1 MNNGSVIAAGYSMA
15 DTVKQG
21 AGLRNVVAGESSI
34 SSIDGERG
42 ILAYR
47 GIDIHALA
55 EQSSFEEVVFL
66 LLRGTLP
73 TRAQLAAFTQELV
86 RERPVPAQTLSLL
99 RLFPPSTH
107 PMTSLRSAVSALGA
121 FDPDASDD
129 TPPANA
135 RKALR
140 LTAQMATV
148 VALVERVRKG
158 QEPIP
163 PDPSLSHAANFLYML
178 TGERPR
184 PEAERAMDVALI
196 LHADHEFNAST
207 FAARVAASTLADVH
221 GAITA
226 ALATLKGPLHGGANE
241 AVMKTLQEIGPPERA
256 EGWVREALAAK
267 KKIMGFGH
275 AVYRTEDPRATHLRR
290 MSRQLGEARGD
301 RRWYELSERLETLVR
316 AQKGLNANVDFYSAS
331 VYHSLGIPTDLFTP
345 VFAVSRVAGW
355 TAHVLE
361 QLGNNR
367 LIRPESE
374 YTGPRDVAYV
384 PVDRR

>member
-1 MNNGSVIAAGYSMA
+1 
-15 DTVKQG
+15 
-21 AGLRNVVAGESSI
+21 
-34 SSIDGERG
+34 
-42 ILAYR
+42 
-47 GIDIHALA
+47 
-55 EQSSFEEVVFL
+55 
-66 LLRGTLP
+66 
-73 TRAQLAAFTQELV
+73 
-86 RERPVPAQTLSLL
+86 
-99 RLFPPSTH
+99 
-107 PMTSLRSAVSALGA
+107 
-121 FDPDASDD
+121 
-129 TPPANA
+129 
-135 RKALR
+135 
-140 LTAQMATV
+140 
-148 VALVERVRKG
+148 
-158 QEPIP
+158 
-163 PDPSLSHAANFLYML
+163 ML
-178 TGERPR
+178 TGDRPR

-207 FAARVAASTLADVH
+207 FAARVAASTLSDVH

-241 AVMKTLQEIGPPERA
+241 AVMKMLEEIGRPERA
-256 EGWVREALAAK
+256 EAWIREALAAK

-290 MSRQLGEARGD
+290 MSRQLGEVQGD
-301 RRWYELSERLETLVR
+301 GRWYELSERIEALVR

-345 VFAVSRVAGW
+345 VFAVSRVTGW

-384 PVDRR
+384 SMDQR

>member
-1 MNNGSVIAAGYSMA
+1 V
-15 DTVKQG
+15 DTVKPG
-21 AGLRNVVAGESSI
+21 TGLRNVVAGESAI
-34 SSIDGERG
+34 CSIDGERG
-42 ILAYR
+42 VLAYR

-55 EQSSFEEVVFL
+55 ERSTFEEVVFL
-66 LLRGTLP
+66 LHRGQLP
-73 TRAQLAAFTQELV
+73 RPAELAAFTSELV
-86 RERPVPAQTLSLL
+86 RERAVPAPLVAVL
-99 RLFPPSTH
+99 RLLPPDTH
-107 PMTSLRSAVSALGA
+107 PMTSLRTLVSALGA
-121 FDPDASDD
+121 FDPDAGNEN
-129 TPPANA
+129 PAANA

-158 QEPIP
+158 QPAP
-163 PDPSLSHAANFLYML
+163 LPDPALSHAANFLFML
-178 TGERPR
+178 TGEKPSAT
-184 PEAERAMDVALI
+184 AERAMDMALI

-207 FAARVAASTLADVH
+207 FAARVAASTLADLH
-221 GAITA
+221 GAITS

-241 AVMKTLQEIGPPERA
+241 AVMKTLQEIGAPERA

-290 MSRQLGEARGD
+290 MSRQLGEAGRDG
-301 RRWYELSERLETLVR
+301 RWYELSEKIEDLVR

-331 VYHSLGIPTDLFTP
+331 VYRSLGIPTDLFTP
-345 VFAVSRVAGW
+345 VFAVSRIAGW

-361 QLGNNR
+361 QLANNR

-374 YTGPRDVAYV
+374 YTGPRDVEYV
-384 PVDRR
+384 PIDRR

>member
-1 MNNGSVIAAGYSMA
+1 MA

-42 ILAYR
+42 VLAYR
-47 GIDIHALA
+47 GIDIHALG
-55 EQSSFEEVVFL
+55 EQSSFEEVAFL
-66 LLRGTLP
+66 LHRGKLP
-73 TRAQLAAFTQELV
+73 RKADLAAFTQELAT
-86 RERPVPAQTLSLL
+86 ERAVPAEAIAVLE
-99 RLFPPSTH
+99 LFPASTH
-107 PMTSLRSAVSALGA
+107 PMTSLRSVVSALGA
-121 FDPDASDD
+121 FDPDGGDD
-129 TPPANA
+129 SAPANA

-140 LTAQMATV
+140 LTAQMATL
-148 VALVERVRKG
+148 VALVERVRRG
-158 QEPIP
+158 RPPVPPEPA
-163 PDPSLSHAANFLYML
+163 LSHAANFLHML

-241 AVMKTLQEIGPPERA
+241 AVMKMLEEIGRPERA
-256 EGWVREALAAK
+256 EGWIREALAAK

-290 MSRQLGEARGD
+290 MSRQLGEVQGD
-301 RRWYELSERLETLVR
+301 GRWYELSEQIEALVR
-316 AQKGLNANVDFYSAS
+316 ASKGLNANVDFYSAS

-345 VFAVSRVAGW
+345 VFAVSRIAGW

-374 YTGPRDVAYV
+374 YTGPRDVEYV

>member
-1 MNNGSVIAAGYSMA
+1 VEG
-15 DTVKQG
+15 VKPDG
-21 AGLRNVVAGESSI
+21 GLRNVVAGESAI

-42 ILAYR
+42 VLAYG
-47 GIDIHALA
+47 GIDIHDLA
-55 EQSSFEEVVFL
+55 ENSSFEEVVFL
-66 LLRGTLP
+66 LHRGRLP
-73 TRAQLAAFTQELV
+73 RRAELDAFRSELA
-86 RERPVPAQTLSLL
+86 RERGVGGPVVSLL
-99 RLFPPSTH
+99 RLLPAGTH
-107 PMTSLRSAVSALGA
+107 PMTALRTAVSALGA
-121 FDPDASDD
+121 FDPDAGDES
-129 TPPANA
+129 PAANG

-148 VALVERVRKG
+148 VALVDRLRKG
-158 QEPIP
+158 LEPIA
-163 PDPSLSHAANFLYML
+163 PDPALSHAANFLYML
-178 TGERPR
+178 HGRRPS
-184 PEAERAMDVALI
+184 PEAERAMDMALV

-207 FAARVAASTLADVH
+207 FAARVAASTLADIH

-241 AVMKTLQEIGPPERA
+241 AVMNTLEEIGTPDRA

-290 MSRQLGEARGD
+290 MSRQLGDVQGD
-301 RRWYELSERLETLVR
+301 RRWYDLSEKLEGLVR

-374 YTGPRDVAYV
+374 YTGPRDVKYV
-384 PVDRR
+384 PIAQR

>member
-1 MNNGSVIAAGYSMA
+1 MA

-21 AGLRNVVAGESSI
+21 AGLRNVVAGESALSW
-34 SSIDGERG
+34 IDGERG
-42 ILAYR
+42 ILTYR

-55 EQSSFEEVVFL
+55 EQSTFEEVVFL
-66 LLRGTLP
+66 LHRGRLP
-73 TRAQLAAFTQELV
+73 ARAELAAFSQELA
-86 RERPVPAQTLSLL
+86 RERAVPPATTAFLKLL
-99 RLFPPSTH
+99 PPSTH
-107 PMTSLRSAVSALGA
+107 PMTSLRSAVSALGGL
-121 FDPDASDD
+121 DPDANDD
-129 TPPANA
+129 TPPANVG
-135 RKALR
+135 KALR

-148 VALVERVRKG
+148 VALVDRVRKG
-158 QEPIP
+158 RAPVP
-163 PDPSLSHAANFLYML
+163 PDPSLSHAANFLFML
-178 TGERPR
+178 TGERPGR
-184 PEAERAMDVALI
+184 EAERAMDVALI

-241 AVMKTLQEIGPPERA
+241 AVMKTLQEIGTPERA
-256 EGWVREALAAK
+256 EPWLREALAAR

-290 MSRQLGEARGD
+290 MSKQLGEANGD
-301 RRWYELSERLETLVR
+301 RRWFDLSERLEALVR

-331 VYHSLGIPTDLFTP
+331 VYHSLGIPTDMFTP
-345 VFAVSRVAGW
+345 VFAVSRIAGW

-361 QLGNNR
+361 QLANNR

-374 YTGPRDVAYV
+374 YTGPRDVQYV

>member
-1 MNNGSVIAAGYSMA
+1 VA

-42 ILAYR
+42 VLAYR
-47 GIDIHALA
+47 GIDIHDLA
-55 EQSSFEEVVFL
+55 EQSSFEEVAFL
-66 LLRGTLP
+66 LLRGHLP
-73 TRAQLAAFTQELV
+73 ARAELDAFTQELR
-86 RERPVPAQTLSLL
+86 RERPVPASIVSLL
-99 RLFPPSTH
+99 KLFPPATH
-107 PMTSLRSAVSALGA
+107 PMTSLRSAVSALGG
-121 FDPDASDD
+121 FDPDGNDD
-129 TPPANA
+129 TPAANV

-140 LTAQMATV
+140 LTAQMGTV
-148 VALVERVRKG
+148 VALVDRVRG
-158 QEPIP
+158 GREPIS
-163 PDPSLSHAANFLYML
+163 PDPSLSHAANFLFML

-184 PEAERAMDVALI
+184 PEAERAMDMALI

-241 AVMKTLQEIGPPERA
+241 AVMKTLQEIGAPERA

-290 MSRQLGEARGD
+290 MSRQLGEARGEG
-301 RRWYELSERLETLVR
+301 RWYELSERLEAVVR

-331 VYHSLGIPTDLFTP
+331 VYHILGIPTDLFTP

-384 PVDRR
+384 PMDQR

>member
-1 MNNGSVIAAGYSMA
+1 L
-15 DTVKQG
+15 DTAKQG
-21 AGLRNVVAGESSI
+21 IGLRNVVAGESAL
-34 SSIDGERG
+34 SSIDGARG
-42 ILAYR
+42 LLAYR

-55 EQSSFEEVVFL
+55 EQSTFEEVAFL
-66 LLRGTLP
+66 LHRGRLP
-73 TRAQLAAFTQELV
+73 GRAELAAFTQALA
-86 RERPVPAQTLSLL
+86 RDRSVPAPAVSLL
-99 RLFPPSTH
+99 GQLPASTH
-107 PMTSLRSAVSALGA
+107 PMTSLRTLVSALGA
-121 FDPDASDD
+121 FDPDGNDD
-129 TPPANA
+129 TLPADA

-140 LTAQMATV
+140 LTAQMATL
-148 VALVERVRKG
+148 VALIDRTRKG
-158 QEPIP
+158 KPPVP
-163 PDPSLSHAANFLYML
+163 PDPGLSHAANFLYML

-207 FAARVAASTLADVH
+207 FAARVAASTLADIH

-241 AVMKTLQEIGPPERA
+241 AVMKMLEEIGTPDRA
-256 EGWVREALAAK
+256 EVWVREALAAK
-267 KKIMGFGH
+267 KKVMGFGH

-290 MSRQLGEARGD
+290 MSRQLGEARD
-301 RRWYELSERLETLVR
+301 ERRWYEISERVESLVR
-316 AQKGLNANVDFYSAS
+316 AHKGLNANVDFYSAS

-361 QLGNNR
+361 QLSNNR

-374 YTGPRDVAYV
+374 YTGPRDVPYV
-384 PVDRR
+384 PLTER